1 MRTSEFQL
9 DSRGSRQ
16 SGTSEAF
23 LHLIDKQN
31 LEVIVNALKKMENA
45 WAGAGVML
53 YVLQKR
59 AAGTHRII
67 LDFNIA
73 KQYCTIGFNRSG
85 IDFDKSSEDIPTFV
99 SVPDT
104 GVLRRFTE
112 PGALSGQCN
121 SCHVYKMIF
130 TMFLLGSDFKALMA
144 GLSARSPSAGSNVNA
159 PTEGG
164 ESSFFYR
171 RRSFADATFAF
182 RTRIFGRSLG
192 EVLGRRLQ
200 H

>member
-59 AAGTHRII
+59 AAGKQISNLTSI
-67 LDFNIA
+67 LA
-73 KQYCTIGFNRSG
+73 KGSRLTGFNRSG

-112 PGALSGQCN
+112 PGALSGRCDYG
-121 SCHVYKMIF
+121 HVQRMVL
-130 TMFLLGSDFKALMA
+130 TLFLRLGL
-144 GLSARSPSAGSNVNA
+144 
-159 PTEGG
+159 
-164 ESSFFYR
+164 
-171 RRSFADATFAF
+171 
-182 RTRIFGRSLG
+182 
-192 EVLGRRLQ
+192 
-200 H
+200 